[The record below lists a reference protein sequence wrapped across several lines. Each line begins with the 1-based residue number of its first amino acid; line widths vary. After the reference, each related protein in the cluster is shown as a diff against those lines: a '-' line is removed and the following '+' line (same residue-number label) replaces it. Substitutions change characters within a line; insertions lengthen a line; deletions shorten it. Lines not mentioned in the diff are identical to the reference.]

1 MRVLDLAFCLHN
13 DCRNFC
19 AICKYRYRK
28 YKNVLPWRS
37 VVMLHCEFVQLNVVE
52 GGLKQWD
59 GELSSSDVFEH
70 VLIGFCTDERALVE
84 GARQLGF
91 VFSIR
96 TPQDVTV
103 STVNILDVMK
113 FGVAIVAI
121 LMLLA
126 LVETSGG
133 IA

>member
-1 MRVLDLAFCLHN
+1 
-13 DCRNFC
+13 
-19 AICKYRYRK
+19 
-28 YKNVLPWRS
+28 
-37 VVMLHCEFVQLNVVE
+37 
-52 GGLKQWD
+52 
-59 GELSSSDVFEH
+59 
-70 VLIGFCTDERALVE
+70 LIGFCTDERALVE